1 MFCPR
6 CGREALSGAAYCIQC
21 GAALDAPGAADPP
34 TTEPVAAQ
42 PTAMPLGPAPVG
54 GASAAPFSQA
64 PAAVRYAGFWR
75 RFVAFWIDGI
85 LLMIAG
91 TLVQLGMGLDLF
103 NRELYDPRAWAA
115 SGISFLMGWF
125 YSAFLESGK
134 GQATLGQMVIG
145 IRVTDLAGRR
155 VSFARASGR
164 HFAQILS
171 ALILFMGFVMVA
183 FTEKKQGLH
192 DMISGC
198 LVVRAAD

>member
-1 MFCPR
+1 MYCPR
-6 CGREALSGAAYCIQC
+6 CGREALSGAAFCIQC
-21 GAALDAPGAADPP
+21 GAALEAPATAATLPA
-34 TTEPVAAQ
+34 TEPMPMAAVSPVADT
-42 PTAMPLGPAPVG
+42 PTPA
-54 GASAAPFSQA
+54 FA

-75 RFVAFWIDGI
+75 RFGAFWIDGI

-91 TLVQLGMGLDLF
+91 MLVQLAMGLDFFDRSLT
-103 NRELYDPRAWAA
+103 DPRAWAA

-145 IRVTDLAGRR
+145 IKVTDLAGRR
-155 VSFARASGR
+155 VSFARATGR

-171 ALILFMGFVMVA
+171 ALILFMGYVMVA

-192 DMISGC
+192 DLMSGC
-198 LVVRAAD
+198 LIVRAAN